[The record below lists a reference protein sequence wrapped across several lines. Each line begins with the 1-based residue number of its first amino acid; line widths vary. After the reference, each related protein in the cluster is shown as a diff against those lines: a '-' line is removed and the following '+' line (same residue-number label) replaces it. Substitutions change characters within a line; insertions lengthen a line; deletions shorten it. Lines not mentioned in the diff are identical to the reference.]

1 MNAKDIDEKIN
12 TATTSSRLRLSAIVI
27 DEKINTATTSAIVIN
42 DTINLYQSPSALQP
56 QDTSA
61 SAKLKT
67 ARKSKTARIVKE
79 KTWVEKYRPTDFTK
93 IVLTDYNKH
102 FFSQMIEKNIIPNL
116 LFYGPPGTGKTT
128 TIINLIKIY
137 QQQYN
142 QEDPSL
148 IMHLNASDDRG
159 IDTIRIQ
166 IMNFVNSQTLFT
178 KGLKFVVLDEVDYMT
193 KNAQLALKQLINIT
207 DTQNCRFC
215 LICNYISKLDI
226 SLQSDFI
233 TIRFNDLPK
242 EEVISYLN
250 YINVNEKLDF
260 SKEDLEN
267 IQGSYRS
274 DMRSMINYI
283 QNHSNIP
290 HNNIPHNNTNTNSN
304 LNLNSNTTID
314 TDVYTFNR
322 HFFIND
328 KMLND
333 IYIKNLQLSI
343 KEFIEYINKFQHID
357 NTIILKNYINFLV
370 DICINKNDSNN
381 IINIMDI
388 IEELKIIY
396 CNINS
401 NIESIT
407 NYWFHIYYLV
417 TNYKI

>member
-1 MNAKDIDEKIN
+1 MNEKDIIVKNENIN
-12 TATTSSRLRLSAIVI
+12 IATTIRPRASSLIA
-27 DEKINTATTSAIVIN
+27 
-42 DTINLYQSPSALQP
+42 
-56 QDTSA
+56 
-61 SAKLKT
+61 
-67 ARKSKTARIVKE
+67 KSKTERIVKNKE
-79 KTWVEKYRPTDFTK
+79 KTWVEKYRPTEFTK

-128 TIINLIKIY
+128 TIINLIKMY

-193 KNAQLALKQLINIT
+193 KSAQLALKQLINIT
-207 DTQNCRFC
+207 NSQECRFC

-242 EEVISYLN
+242 DEVISYLEH
-250 YINVNEKLDF
+250 ININENLDF

-267 IQGSYRS
+267 IQGLYRS

-283 QNHSNIP
+283 QNHSHIH
-290 HNNIPHNNTNTNSN
+290 HND
-304 LNLNSNTTID
+304 TTMK
-314 TDVYTFNR
+314 
-322 HFFIND
+322 HPFFIND
-328 KMLND
+328 KMLNE
-333 IYIKNLQLSI
+333 IYIKNLQLPI
-343 KEFIEYINKFQHID
+343 EDFIEYIDQFQHMD
-357 NTIILKNYINFLV
+357 NTLILKNYINYIV
-370 DICINKNDSNN
+370 DLCINQNTND
-381 IINIMDI
+381 IMDLL
-388 IEELKIIY
+388 EELKIIY
-396 CNINS
+396 FNINNQS
-401 NIESIT
+401 N

-417 TNYKI
+417 ISYKI